1 MAKEGTEAGNYYNEI
16 TIKLIK
22 QLYNQSNK
30 RKSINITKEI
40 VLLFSDLSTE
50 ILGKK
55 IPIDNFEIKENI
67 IKLVENNNQNINKN
81 ANTVIK
87 SIYNLQ
93 NTYIDQDGKYLKNKE
108 FEPKYSL
115 YFYRE
120 EGEDEDEYENYLLL
134 RLEIPGNIVKLTAR
148 RTNPKTEKY
157 KGIVI
162 KGIKE
167 KENFEEQN
175 AKDFK
180 EIIDN
185 RKYGEFSYFIEL
197 KPNLEIHKTYAK
209 EDTEIYEFIFNK
221 KNRDK
226 TNQEKK
232 NNKKG
237 DSNNTDNVEGV
248 KIASGIYI
256 MRFVLTQGS
265 YA

>member
-1 MAKEGTEAGNYYNEI
+1 MD
-16 TIKLIK
+16 
-22 QLYNQSNK
+22 
-30 RKSINITKEI
+30 ITKEI
-40 VLLFSDLSTE
+40 ALLFSDLSTE

-67 IKLVENNNQNINKN
+67 IKLVENNNQNNNKN

-93 NTYIDQDGKYLKNKE
+93 NTYIVQDWKYLKFKE

-197 KPNLEIHKTYAK
+197 KPNLEIHKTYPIK
-209 EDTEIYEFIFNK
+209 DTEIYEFIFNK
-221 KNRDK
+221 KNKDK

-256 MRFVLTQGS
+256 IKFVLTEGS
-265 YA
+265 YV